1 MIHDTLVPISGYCDP
16 TFADAVDAF
25 RENFTARNELGA
37 AVCAF
42 VDGHKVIDL
51 WGGHC
56 DSARTRPWRAD
67 TLVNVYSV
75 GKGIASMLVLSLVER
90 GELALDEPL
99 TRVWPEIGAAGK
111 ERITLRMLLAHRGGL
126 PGVRRPLADDALYD
140 WSLMT
145 GELAAQRPWW
155 EPGSAHGYHVNTHG
169 FLIGEP
175 VVRRLGMAFGEA
187 LRTRIASPFDA
198 DFHVGLPE
206 HEHARVAPI
215 VEAATTAVHDARDGV
230 RQHLSSGDAQTDE
243 MLASVYFNPLGIS
256 GFGVVNR
263 PEWRRASIP
272 STNAH
277 ATARAVALLYDAFMR
292 RDAADGGII
301 GPVLRDEATSIQSDG
316 PDRVLGKHS
325 RFGLGFQLSR
335 PGRLVGMSE
344 AGYGHAGYGGSLGF
358 ADPERGIA
366 FAYLTNRPGKRFEN
380 DRAEALITRIHAALA
395 RH

>member
-1 MIHDTLVPISGYCDP
+1 MIHDTSIPIAGHCDP
-16 TFADAVDAF
+16 AFADAADAF

-56 DSARTRPWRAD
+56 DVAHTRPWQSD
-67 TLVNVYSV
+67 TLVNIYSV
-75 GKGIASMLVLSLVER
+75 GKGIASMLVLALIEG
-90 GELALDEPL
+90 GELALDDPL
-99 TRVWPEIGAAGK
+99 SALWPEITAAGK
-111 ERITLRMLLAHRGGL
+111 ERLTLRMLLTHRAGL
-126 PGVRRPLADDALYD
+126 PGVRHPLPDDALYD
-140 WSLMT
+140 WSTMSSA
-145 GELAAQRPWW
+145 LAAQAPYW

-175 VVRRLGMAFGEA
+175 VVRRLGMPFGEA
-187 LRTRIASPFDA
+187 LRTRLAGPFDA
-198 DFHVGLPE
+198 DFHVGLPAR
-206 HEHARVAPI
+206 EHARVAAV
-215 VEAATTAVHDARDGV
+215 VEGASAPVRDAGAGV
-230 RQHLSSGDAQTDE
+230 REHLSSGDAQTDE

-263 PEWRRASIP
+263 PEWRSASIP

-277 ATARAVALLYDAFMR
+277 ATARAVALLYDVFMR
-292 RDAADGGII
+292 RDAAEGGIV
-301 GPVLRDEATSIQSDG
+301 GAVLRNEATSIQSDG

-335 PGRLVGMSE
+335 PGRLVGMSQ

-358 ADPERGIA
+358 ADPERGVS
-366 FAYLTNRPGKRFEN
+366 FAYLSNRPGKRFEN
-380 DRAEALITRIHAALA
+380 DRAEAIISTLQEALGK
-395 RH
+395 